1 MLETAPPNKRM
12 QLTKRGLTVG
22 RHGTREWCRA
32 AVTESRFAADAQC
45 SAYANGGRI
54 GNDETGSLA
63 NGNDMSPHMQ
73 RRWDA
78 GSDPASI
85 GVAPSRP
92 SQRLA
97 RRGSGCEYP
106 SSTVMVRARRSTD
119 AGSTERWLVR
129 RPDRSSGR
137 NPGQHPRRQPASAGV
152 GGVPPN
158 EALQLTKRDH
168 HVGGRA
174 LACLRRAIFI
184 ESRFAAYAQC
194 STTDTYTLWSAT

>member
-1 MLETAPPNKRM
+1 MK
-12 QLTKRGLTVG
+12 LTSGSPGAARL
-22 RHGTREWCRA
+22 RA
-32 AVTESRFAADAQC
+32 RRRLHAAARSLSMC

-63 NGNDMSPHMQ
+63 NVNGNDMSPMQ

-106 SSTVMVRARRSTD
+106 SSTMVVAEHRRVPTET
-119 AGSTERWLVR
+119 GSTERWLVR

-152 GGVPPN
+152 VSVTSN
-158 EALQLTKRDH
+158 KRMKLTSH
-168 HVGGRA
+168 
-174 LACLRRAIFI
+174 RRHND
-184 ESRFAAYAQC
+184 RCVRLAAYPRC
-194 STTDTYTLWSAT
+194 SADTNHATEAPAETAS